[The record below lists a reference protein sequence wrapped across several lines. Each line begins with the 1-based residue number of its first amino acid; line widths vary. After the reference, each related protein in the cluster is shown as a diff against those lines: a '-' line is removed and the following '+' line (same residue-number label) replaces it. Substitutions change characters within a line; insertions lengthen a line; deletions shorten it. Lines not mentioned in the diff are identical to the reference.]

1 MSNRTVATSAAPPAD
16 HDLKIA
22 WHSLESDRVLEE
34 LHTHPQ
40 SGLSSEE
47 AARRLE
53 QYGPNQLAEAPR
65 RTFLQLVI
73 GQLNNFVVILL
84 IAAALIS
91 AVVAYIENEP
101 FIESAAILA
110 IVILNAVLGVIQE
123 SRAEQSLAALK
134 KLAAPDAQV
143 LRDGRRVS
151 LPAAQLVPGDVVFLE
166 AGNFVPADIRLL
178 ETVNLRIE
186 EAALTGESVPVE
198 KNAALLLSADSAI
211 GDRKNTAFMGTTVI
225 YGRGRGVVVSTG
237 MRTQLGMIAGM
248 LQSVDQEETPLQRR
262 LDQLGKT
269 LGWAALVICGLVFV
283 AGIVQGGDAL
293 HMFMIAVSLA
303 IAAVPEG
310 LPAIVTISLAL
321 GMREMVR
328 RHALIRRLSSV
339 ETLGSTTVICSDK
352 TGTLTQN
359 AMTVTHIWVDGKMY
373 EISGA
378 GYSAEGEFRLRG
390 EKIRLEEHPALLTA
404 LWVGTLNNDA
414 VLERLKGSNGHSSFR
429 IIGDPTEGALL
440 IAAAKA
446 GALPEELNR
455 AYPREQEIPFDSE
468 RKRML
473 TIHQI
478 RDPHRE
484 DISPL
489 DDHAD
494 RRQHIIQVKGAPD
507 VVLQLCSHYQTSD
520 DQPAALDDATRR
532 QIMAANDEMTQQA
545 LRVLGVAYRIVS
557 ALPEELN
564 APELEQNLV
573 FAGLIGMIDPARKEV
588 RPALEKANRAGVRTI
603 MITGDYPNTAR
614 AIAESIGLLRPQQ
627 RVLTGAQLSEMDDAA
642 LQREVPHTAVFA
654 RVSPEHKRRIV
665 DALKANGEIV
675 AMTGDGV
682 NDAPAIKRADIGI
695 SMGITGT
702 DVAKETA
709 DMVLTDDNYA
719 SIVSA
724 IEQGRIIYSNIRKF
738 VYYLISCNLAEIL
751 IIFLPTAFGK
761 FLFPFAGERVLSPLT
776 PIQLLWLNLITDG
789 APALALGTE
798 KGDPDIMD
806 QPPRPPQEPIINRS
820 MQVGVLIQTIAIT
833 AATLTAFGLGLRYD
847 PASAETM
854 AFLTLSL
861 SELLRAFTARSE
873 RYPVLK
879 IGVFSNGWMNR
890 AVLFSLALLL
900 MVVYVPFFNPVFNT
914 VPLSWENWRIILPLL
929 LIPSIAAELAKY
941 WMTHRSQKAAR

>member
-1 MSNRTVATSAAPPAD
+1 MSNRTVATSAAPSAD

-143 LRDGRRVS
+143 LRDGRRIS
-151 LPAAQLVPGDVVFLE
+151 LPAGRLVPGDVVFLE

-414 VLERLKGSNGHSSFR
+414 VLERIEGSNGHSSFR

-446 GALPEELNR
+446 GGTE
-455 AYPREQEIPFDSE
+455 PR
-468 RKRML
+468 L
-473 TIHQI
+473 
-478 RDPHRE
+478 
-484 DISPL
+484 
-489 DDHAD
+489 
-494 RRQHIIQVKGAPD
+494 
-507 VVLQLCSHYQTSD
+507 
-520 DQPAALDDATRR
+520 
-532 QIMAANDEMTQQA
+532 
-545 LRVLGVAYRIVS
+545 
-557 ALPEELN
+557 
-564 APELEQNLV
+564 
-573 FAGLIGMIDPARKEV
+573 PARTGNSL
-588 RPALEKANRAGVRTI
+588 RFRA
-603 MITGDYPNTAR
+603 
-614 AIAESIGLLRPQQ
+614 
-627 RVLTGAQLSEMDDAA
+627 
-642 LQREVPHTAVFA
+642 
-654 RVSPEHKRRIV
+654 
-665 DALKANGEIV
+665 
-675 AMTGDGV
+675 
-682 NDAPAIKRADIGI
+682 
-695 SMGITGT
+695 
-702 DVAKETA
+702 
-709 DMVLTDDNYA
+709 
-719 SIVSA
+719 
-724 IEQGRIIYSNIRKF
+724 
-738 VYYLISCNLAEIL
+738 
-751 IIFLPTAFGK
+751 
-761 FLFPFAGERVLSPLT
+761 
-776 PIQLLWLNLITDG
+776 
-789 APALALGTE
+789 
-798 KGDPDIMD
+798 
-806 QPPRPPQEPIINRS
+806 
-820 MQVGVLIQTIAIT
+820 
-833 AATLTAFGLGLRYD
+833 
-847 PASAETM
+847 
-854 AFLTLSL
+854 
-861 SELLRAFTARSE
+861 
-873 RYPVLK
+873 
-879 IGVFSNGWMNR
+879 
-890 AVLFSLALLL
+890 
-900 MVVYVPFFNPVFNT
+900 
-914 VPLSWENWRIILPLL
+914 
-929 LIPSIAAELAKY
+929 
-941 WMTHRSQKAAR
+941 

>member
-1 MSNRTVATSAAPPAD
+1 MSNRTADTSTAAFAQR
-16 HDLKIA
+16 DLKIA
-22 WHSLESDRVLEE
+22 WHSLDAETLLEK

-47 AARRLE
+47 AARRLAE
-53 QYGPNQLAEAPR
+53 YGPNQLAEAPR

-91 AVVAYIENEP
+91 AVVSYIEKEP

-151 LPAAQLVPGDVVFLE
+151 LPANQLVPGDIVFLE

-178 ETVNLRIE
+178 EAVNLRIE
-186 EAALTGESVPVE
+186 EAALTGESMPVE
-198 KNAALLLSADSAI
+198 KNAATVLQADAAI
-211 GDRKNTAFMGTTVI
+211 GDRKNTAFMGTTVT
-225 YGRGRGVVVSTG
+225 YGRGRGVVISTG

-269 LGWAALVICGLVFV
+269 LGWAALVICGLVFL
-283 AGIVQGGDAL
+283 AGVLQGGEVL

-328 RHALIRRLSSV
+328 RNALIRRLSSV

-359 AMTVTHIWVDGKMY
+359 AMTVTRIWVDGKMY
-373 EISGA
+373 EISGT
-378 GYSAEGEFRLRG
+378 GYSTEGEFYLEG
-390 EKIRLEEHPALLTA
+390 NKISLSDHPALLTA

-414 VLERLKGSNGHSSFR
+414 VLERLESSNGHASFR

-468 RKRML
+468 RKRMI

-478 RDPHRE
+478 RDPHGE

-489 DDHAD
+489 DERAD

-507 VVLQLCSHYQTSD
+507 VVLELCRYYQTAS
-520 DQPAALDDATRR
+520 DQPAPLDEATRQR
-532 QIMAANDEMTQQA
+532 ILAANDEMTRQA

-557 ALPEELN
+557 VLPEE
-564 APELEQNLV
+564 
-573 FAGLIGMIDPARKEV
+573 IGMIDPARDEV
-588 RPALEKANRAGVRTI
+588 RPALEKASRAGVRTI

-614 AIAESIGLLRPQQ
+614 AIAESIGLLRPNQK
-627 RVLTGAQLSEMDDAA
+627 VLTGNQLSEMDDPA

-654 RVSPEHKRRIV
+654 RVSPEHKMRIV
-665 DALKANGEIV
+665 DALKANGEVV

-695 SMGITGT
+695 SMGITG
-702 DVAKETA
+702 KRNRRHGA
-709 DMVLTDDNYA
+709 DRRQLRQHCFGHRAGAHHLFQHPQVCLLPDFLQSGRNFDHL
-719 SIVSA
+719 SA
-724 IEQGRIIYSNIRKF
+724 DR
-738 VYYLISCNLAEIL
+738 
-751 IIFLPTAFGK
+751 
-761 FLFPFAGERVLSPLT
+761 
-776 PIQLLWLNLITDG
+776 
-789 APALALGTE
+789 
-798 KGDPDIMD
+798 
-806 QPPRPPQEPIINRS
+806 
-820 MQVGVLIQTIAIT
+820 
-833 AATLTAFGLGLRYD
+833 LRQI
-847 PASAETM
+847 
-854 AFLTLSL
+854 
-861 SELLRAFTARSE
+861 
-873 RYPVLK
+873 PV
-879 IGVFSNGWMNR
+879 
-890 AVLFSLALLL
+890 
-900 MVVYVPFFNPVFNT
+900 PVC
-914 VPLSWENWRIILPLL
+914 R
-929 LIPSIAAELAKY
+929 
-941 WMTHRSQKAAR
+941 